1 MTNFPAVDLHAHID
15 PTITPRDL
23 LNLRAVIFAASRSL
37 AESRLALDRQHQDL
51 LAIWGVGVHPGVKT
65 ALDGYDPEEFER
77 LIARTPYV
85 GEIGLKSPIPP
96 RQTTRGVDRAAHA
109 TPSEA
114 PAHVDPQLPGN
125 QRSRGTSRTHP
136 DHRRDPALVA
146 RRPSHHKAR
155 S

>member
-37 AESRLALDRQHQDL
+37 AESRLALDRQHHDL

-77 LIARTPYV
+77 LIARTSYV
-85 GEIGLKSPIPP
+85 GEIDVGAFS
-96 RQTTRGVDRAAHA
+96 
-109 TPSEA
+109 
-114 PAHVDPQLPGN
+114 
-125 QRSRGTSRTHP
+125 
-136 DHRRDPALVA
+136 
-146 RRPSHHKAR
+146 
-155 S
+155 